1 MVHWSVNVVVD
12 GACTAWT
19 TRIELLRP
27 QFSRGAI
34 VCSRIRPPFQ
44 RLAKLL
50 QYCADFRGA
59 GAARS
64 MMGRRETLHPS
75 RSVKSPPSLRGGG
88 SAPPSSSL
96 QRRRVDAEPSEIER
110 RQEQERQQGRDGQAA
125 HHRHRPRPPTPP
137 HPDPHPPH

>member
-1 MVHWSVNVVVD
+1 MGSENRRSVDAETTVIVHLSVNGVVD
-12 GACTAWT
+12 GACTAST

-96 QRRRVDAEPSEIER
+96 HRRRAESGP
-110 RQEQERQQGRDGQAA
+110 RDTE
-125 HHRHRPRPPTPP
+125 PPQ
-137 HPDPHPPH
+137 

>member
-12 GACTAWT
+12 GACPAST

-59 GAARS
+59 GAARA

-75 RSVKSPPSLRGGG
+75 RDVKRPPSLRGGG
-88 SAPPSSSL
+88 AAPPSSSP
-96 QRRRVDAEPSEIER
+96 QPRRGGTETTEEEAPDEK
-110 RQEQERQQGRDGQAA
+110 ERQPGGGGRGSA
-125 HHRHRPRPPTPP
+125 P
-137 HPDPHPPH
+137 